1 MFFNQKIVW
10 ITGASSGIGRAMA
23 LRFAEDGAR
32 LILSSRDDG
41 ALRNVAMECADAGA
55 GTCEVLLLDM
65 VDEEALREAAAH
77 VRVAYGQLDMLV
89 HAAGVSQR
97 SLVINTSQE
106 VDLKI
111 MQVNYFGVI
120 WLTKYALELLEV
132 TADSRIVVISSVSGK
147 LGYYGRSAYSAAKH
161 ALHGFFEA
169 LRFELQER
177 VKVTMI
183 CPGYVQTNLSVNALT
198 GNGEKHGII
207 DANQQKGIPVTVAAG
222 IIINA
227 IKRGRRELIFGGR
240 EIMMWRLRRWCPT
253 MFYLVGIK
261 LGKKEL
267 PSLSGHRIQSADDT
281 KDRLRKRS
289 A

>member
-1 MFFNQKIVW
+1 MYFNDKIVW

-23 LRFAEDGAR
+23 LRFAADGAR
-32 LILSSRDDG
+32 LILSGRDDVT
-41 ALRNVAMECADAGA
+41 LRNVAKECKGAGA
-55 GTCEVLLLDM
+55 GACEVLLLDM
-65 VDEEALREAAAH
+65 VDEESLREAATH
-77 VRVAYGQLDMLV
+77 VQSAYGKLDILV

-97 SLVINTSQE
+97 ALAVETSEE

-111 MQVNYFGVI
+111 MQVHYFGVV
-120 WLTKYALELLEV
+120 WLTKYALNLLEG
-132 TADSRIVVISSVSGK
+132 TPDSCIVVISSVSGK

-198 GNGEKHGII
+198 GNGTRHGIL
-207 DANQQKGIPVTVAAG
+207 DANQQKGIPATVAAG

-227 IKRGRRELIFGGR
+227 IKRGRRELIFGGK
-240 EIMMWRLRRWCPT
+240 EIMMWRLRRWWPA
-253 MFYLVGIK
+253 MFYRIGMK
-261 LGKKEL
+261 LGRKEL
-267 PSLSGHRIQSADDT
+267 PLPGRHGIHRADST
-281 KDRLRKRS
+281 KDRLGKRS